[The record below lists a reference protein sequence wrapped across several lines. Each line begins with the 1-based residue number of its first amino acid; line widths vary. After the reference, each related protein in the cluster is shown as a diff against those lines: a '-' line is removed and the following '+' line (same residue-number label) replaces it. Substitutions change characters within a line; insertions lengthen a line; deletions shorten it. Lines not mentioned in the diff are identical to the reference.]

1 MTKNLGLIGLGYWGP
16 NLLRNFIN
24 IPNCNISYCC
34 DIDGEKLQETKRKF
48 PHILT
53 TQDFGEILNDE
64 SIDAVILAT
73 PTNTHFELSLAAL
86 NAGKDVL
93 VEKPMVQT
101 FKQAKILN
109 QLAKKKD
116 KILMVDHTF
125 LFNPAVIKIK
135 QLIDKGEIGKIL
147 YIDSTRTNL
156 GLFQKDINV
165 IFDLAAHDFSIIQ
178 YFLGT
183 KPKKIATVGKSHFN
197 NQIDMA
203 YITASYTDDI
213 SAHIHVSWLS
223 PVKVRRMLITG
234 TKKMIVYDE
243 DNAPA
248 EKVRVYDKG
257 IILVGRANNIEQ
269 IKIGYRSG
277 DVWLPHID
285 VVEPLSLLA
294 QSFVDAIIGRKVS
307 KSDGIFGLEII
318 KILEAATS
326 VLNKGPKEA
335 KFASR
340 KRR

>member
-1 MTKNLGLIGLGYWGP
+1 MIKNLGLIGLGYWGP

-24 IPNCNISYCC
+24 IPNCHIRYCC
-34 DIDGEKLQETKRKF
+34 DIDAAKLHEIKRKF

-53 TQDFGEILNDE
+53 TKEYSKILDDE

-73 PTNTHFELSLAAL
+73 PTSTHFDLAVAAL
-86 NAGKDVL
+86 NGGKDVL
-93 VEKPMVQT
+93 IEKPMVQN
-101 FKQAKILN
+101 FKQAKFLV
-109 QLAKKKD
+109 QLAKKRG

-135 QLIDKGEIGKIL
+135 ELIDKGEIGKIL

-178 YFLGT
+178 FILGT
-183 KPKKIATVGKSHFN
+183 QPKQVGAIGNSHFS
-197 NQIDMA
+197 NQVDVA
-203 YITASYTDDI
+203 YVTASYSGNI

-243 DNAPA
+243 DTVPA
-248 EKVRVYDKG
+248 EKIRVYDKG
-257 IILVGRANNIEQ
+257 VILDGPTKNIDQ

-277 DVWLPHID
+277 DVWLPKID

-294 QSFVDAIIGRKVS
+294 QSFVDSITSRKVLR
-307 KSDGIFGLEII
+307 SDGIFGSEII
-318 KILEAATS
+318 KNLETATS
-326 VLNKGPKEA
+326 SLK
-335 KFASR
+335 
-340 KRR
+340 KRGK

>member
-1 MTKNLGLIGLGYWGP
+1 MTKNLALIGLGYWGP

-24 IPNCNISYCC
+24 IPKCNIRYCC
-34 DIDGEKLQETKRKF
+34 DIDTKKLHEIKRKF

-53 TQDFGEILNDE
+53 TQDINEILDND
-64 SIDAVILAT
+64 SIDAVILTT
-73 PTNTHFELSLAAL
+73 PTKTHFELSVQAL

-93 VEKPMVQT
+93 IEKPMVQS
-101 FKQAKILN
+101 FQQAKILI
-109 QLAKKKD
+109 QLAKKRG

-135 QLIDKGEIGKIL
+135 SLIDKGVIGKIL

-178 YFLGT
+178 FILGT
-183 KPKKIATVGKSHFN
+183 QPKQISALGKSHFN
-197 NQIDMA
+197 NQIDVA
-203 YITASYTDDI
+203 YITAIYPEDI

-243 DNAPA
+243 EGVPA
-248 EKVRVYDKG
+248 EKIRVYDKG
-257 IILVGRANNIEQ
+257 VILDGPINNIEQ
-269 IKIGYRSG
+269 IKIGYRTG
-277 DVWLPHID
+277 DVWLPKID
-285 VVEPLSLLA
+285 NFEPLSLMA
-294 QSFVDAIIGRKVS
+294 QSFVDSITSRKVL
-307 KSDGIFGLEII
+307 KSDGIFSSEII
-318 KILEAATS
+318 KILETAS
-326 VLNKGPKEA
+326 NSLNKRTKEA
-335 KFASR
+335 KFANR